1 MKPEE
6 LDRVLSE
13 ETDIVP
19 SSGFVAAVMEAV
31 TTEATAPP
39 LTFPWKRAWPL
50 VAGFPALRPSR
61 ASPDVQRVEGDG
73 LAAAAASAA
82 ASLFAVN
89 TTHLSDSTDRIPI
102 DLAVVRVADGS
113 AA

>member
-1 MKPEE
+1 MRLPFR
-6 LDRVLSE
+6 LAD
-13 ETDIVP
+13 
-19 SSGFVAAVMEAV
+19 
-31 TTEATAPP
+31 
-39 LTFPWKRAWPL
+39 
-50 VAGFPALRPSR
+50 AGFPALRPSR

-89 TTHLSDSTDRIPI
+89 TTHLSDSTGRVPA
-102 DLAVVRVADGS
+102 DLAVVVRATDGS